1 MWECLSLCWDPV
13 SLARSGY
20 PWMPGG
26 FFNSYNPPRAFLYHG
41 PDPSKVRELFPQPS
55 SLPLCWHTLSLPMKL
70 LLKPDS
76 CNEWVVLSCR
86 AKTALQQY
94 LAWSKTNWIYGH
106 PSCLLKEEQEILLT
120 PYICTSHL
128 GLHFSQ
134 VQGAALQKQFEWSGL
149 QCTWEFS
156 WGSFFTQRTR
166 GGLFWFFGFFFP
178 ELPGLSDR
186 TISHRFPF
194 GPPILCFCCSLVCV
208 GARVCVCARLSVWV
222 WDLTFGFPFFCVKIF
237 FYRFSRVNHCLLYEY
252 FNELYTVW
260 MKCYLKRKKPNCC
273 IP

>member
-1 MWECLSLCWDPV
+1 M
-13 SLARSGY
+13 
-20 PWMPGG
+20 
-26 FFNSYNPPRAFLYHG
+26 
-41 PDPSKVRELFPQPS
+41 
-55 SLPLCWHTLSLPMKL
+55 
-70 LLKPDS
+70 
-76 CNEWVVLSCR
+76 
-86 AKTALQQY
+86 
-94 LAWSKTNWIYGH
+94 
-106 PSCLLKEEQEILLT
+106 LLT

-156 WGSFFTQRTR
+156 WGSFFTQRTL
-166 GGLFWFFGFFFP
+166 GGLFWFFGVFFLSYLDSQIEQSVIVF
-178 ELPGLSDR
+178 LLGLQFSALAAA
-186 TISHRFPF
+186 
-194 GPPILCFCCSLVCV
+194 LCGCV
-208 GARVCVCARLSVWV
+208 GARVRACAGLSVWV

-260 MKCYLKRKKPNCC
+260 MKCYLKKKPNCC

>member
-166 GGLFWFFGFFFP
+166 GGLFWFFGFFFLSYLDSQI
-178 ELPGLSDR
+178 EQSVIVFLLGLQFSA
-186 TISHRFPF
+186 FAAA
-194 GPPILCFCCSLVCV
+194 LCAWVLECVCV
-208 GARVCVCARLSVWV
+208 PGWVCGCETSLLVFLFFVWKSFSTGFQGLTIVCCTNTSMNYI
-222 WDLTFGFPFFCVKIF
+222 PFEWNVI
-237 FYRFSRVNHCLLYEY
+237 
-252 FNELYTVW
+252 
-260 MKCYLKRKKPNCC
+260 
-273 IP
+273 